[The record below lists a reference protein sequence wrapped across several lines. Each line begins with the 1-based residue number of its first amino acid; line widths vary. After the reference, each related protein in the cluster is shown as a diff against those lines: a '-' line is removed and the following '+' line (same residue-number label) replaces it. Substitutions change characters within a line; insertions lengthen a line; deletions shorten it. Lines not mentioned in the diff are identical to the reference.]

1 MCVCNIFFLV
11 TLFLIA
17 FYSIF
22 FFFFLLEFKNVSIFA
37 IHLTAVG
44 NFGMYIFARGWNI
57 GCSWLFLAMDFFF
70 FLRDYVNYQTFSIKV
85 WISRF

>member
-1 MCVCNIFFLV
+1 MCVCNIFFFGNIV
-11 TLFLIA
+11 FNSILFN
-17 FYSIF
+17 F
-22 FFFFLLEFKNVSIFA
+22 FFFFWLEFKNVSIFA